1 MFGKDW
7 TSEYYDVMEFY
18 YWEPQ
23 HLGKIKNQNSRY
35 NSAGKALSHIQN
47 MEVSLNHMFN
57 VFFRLAPSSFINQV
71 IVEFF
76 SKDTEEKFS
85 LQGRYAVSEFS
96 SLVQPDLLFSSD
108 ETNFSIE
115 MKIGAKSSLE
125 QVYKY
130 GLLHWMEQK
139 HTNSTKKS
147 FLLYM
152 NKNNFSDLWTERFS
166 SVGEL
171 KKQTLILDIET
182 LKAKAAKNENTHIEW
197 DEVKHLVGETDIGF
211 CTYSDFAALLKRF
224 TAQFAGNN
232 EASETIEKLFGGLYS
247 ELERRQLI

>member
-71 IVEFF
+71 ISASFPV
-76 SKDTEEKFS
+76 TIEENF
-85 LQGRYAVSEFS
+85 LPQGRYAVSEFS
-96 SLVQPDLLFSSD
+96 SMVQPDLLFSSD

-115 MKIGAKSSLE
+115 MKIGSKSSLE

-130 GLLHWMEQK
+130 SLLHWLEQE
-139 HTNSTKKS
+139 HSTFTKKS

-152 NKNNFSDLWTERFS
+152 GRNSFSDLWTESFS
-166 SVGEL
+166 TTEEL
-171 KKQTLILDIET
+171 KKQVLASDIDN
-182 LKAKAAKNENTHIEW
+182 LKIKVSKNETTSIKWEEVQSLLDNTAIAY
-197 DEVKHLVGETDIGF
+197 
-211 CTYSDFAALLKRF
+211 CSYSEFATLLREFPIQLSEKS
-224 TAQFAGNN
+224 
-232 EASETIEKLFGGLYS
+232 EAFETIEKLFNGLYL
-247 ELERRQLI
+247 ELERRGLT